1 MKITIESYENGEIE
15 VKLNWNG
22 KDYIEKW
29 EDGGTY
35 CKNPIEAQMEK
46 DDINAEGTII
56 EDVLSSLETEL
67 IAELADNERVFN

>member
-1 MKITIESYENGEIE
+1 MKITIESYKNGEIE

-35 CKNPIEAQMEK
+35 CFFCNNHIHRSRLVQPHH
-46 DDINAEGTII
+46 
-56 EDVLSSLETEL
+56 S
-67 IAELADNERVFN
+67 